1 MVKKHTPKKKPFLC
15 LKNKMISGLLHIF
28 HGILNK
34 PDPFFLSEHTALLT
48 SLWTGLTALEQGC
61 QLRNC
66 VIFT

>member
-1 MVKKHTPKKKPFLC
+1 
-15 LKNKMISGLLHIF
+15 MISCLLHIF